1 MYVLDIQYLLSVLLV
16 DALSRPYIILRTIIS
31 RNYLAA
37 TRLLKT
43 QREMDVRPCKVNH
56 QDFLL
61 NMEEFD
67 HEEVI
72 PTEADLHMRY
82 VE

>member
-1 MYVLDIQYLLSVLLV
+1 MEKKKHVYVLDIQYLLSVLLV

-43 QREMDVRPCKVNH
+43 QRERWMFGRVK
-56 QDFLL
+56 
-61 NMEEFD
+61 
-67 HEEVI
+67 
-72 PTEADLHMRY
+72 
-82 VE
+82 